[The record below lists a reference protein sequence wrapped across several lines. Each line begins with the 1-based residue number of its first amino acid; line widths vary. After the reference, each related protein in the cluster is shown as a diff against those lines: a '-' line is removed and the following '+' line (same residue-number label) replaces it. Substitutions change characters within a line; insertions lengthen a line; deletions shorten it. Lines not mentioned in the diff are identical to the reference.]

1 VFVQRAQSASY
12 CLLPLTLP
20 PLLLL
25 PSFFRP
31 PGAKALTMKQAI
43 LIASVCEFG
52 GAVLLGSGVTDT
64 IRGKIADLD
73 YYVDKPDLYM

>member
-1 VFVQRAQSASY
+1 
-12 CLLPLTLP
+12 
-20 PLLLL
+20 
-25 PSFFRP
+25 
-31 PGAKALTMKQAI
+31 MKQAI